1 MYDSFNLPGYRMVP
15 GGVTDDRYIYD
26 CNWLQLAEN
35 NGDVV
40 HFVFLHYPEGNRTKL
55 NQFRPSVNPEATLEQ
70 YFGEGQEMWEEG
82 LREIVADFRP
92 RVLEWQESPVG
103 VMSIHTRRVGE
114 FVWVRLGDY
123 MMPNVDQFAP
133 TSTIPDREIEFG
145 PPFMTAWTVPVDDT
159 HTKAFM
165 FRYVAEDAPR
175 NPTGSQ
181 LRTSDSLDRTYEDRQ
196 REPGDY
202 EAQESQRPIA
212 VHEREHLAT
221 SDLGVVYV
229 RKLLR
234 EGIKAVQRG
243 EDPTR
248 VPARPGLSIPTYCRN
263 TILRIPPAATPE
275 ADRELIR
282 NTARQQVAALLARAP
297 QAAVV

>member
-1 MYDSFNLPGYRMVP
+1 
-15 GGVTDDRYIYD
+15 
-26 CNWLQLAEN
+26 
-35 NGDVV
+35 
-40 HFVFLHYPEGNRTKL
+40 
-55 NQFRPSVNPEATLEQ
+55 
-70 YFGEGQEMWEEG
+70 
-82 LREIVADFRP
+82 
-92 RVLEWQESPVG
+92 
-103 VMSIHTRRVGE
+103 
-114 FVWVRLGDY
+114 
-123 MMPNVDQFAP
+123 
-133 TSTIPDREIEFG
+133 
-145 PPFMTAWTVPVDDT
+145 MTAWTVPVDDT

-165 FRYVAEDAPR
+165 FRYVPEDAPR

-248 VPARPGLSIPTYCRN
+248 VPPRPGLSIPTYCRN
-263 TILRIPPAATPE
+263 TILRIPPAPTPE

-282 NTARQQVAALLARAP
+282 NTAREQVARLLARTP
-297 QAAVV
+297 QPTAV